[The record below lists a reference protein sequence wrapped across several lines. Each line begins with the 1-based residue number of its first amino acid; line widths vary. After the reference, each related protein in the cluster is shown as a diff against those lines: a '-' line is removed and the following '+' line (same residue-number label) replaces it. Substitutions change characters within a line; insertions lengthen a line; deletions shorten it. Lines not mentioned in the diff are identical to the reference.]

1 MKSPLFPFRV
11 LLVLL
16 YLLVL
21 PTNAA
26 ADQGTLSPQAT
37 DRYVTPTGTDSGGCT
52 NPSNPCRTINY
63 AFDQTDSG
71 DTIHIAAG
79 EYIENV
85 SLFHAVNLVGAG
97 ATTTILNGNGFSNV
111 VYVFSDTIPT
121 TISHLTI
128 RNGASEFGGGVGNIS
143 QLTLDDVIIEDNAV
157 TSQGGGIYNDGDLT
171 MLNSIVRNNSS
182 SNVAAG
188 MINHNTAVIR
198 NSTFSGNQVTSSHYG
213 GAIHNNAD
221 ATMELTNVTISGN
234 QADSGAGL
242 NNTGTAD
249 LVNVTIANNTGDGI
263 GNFSGGSVVNSILSG
278 NTLGNCGVVMTSFSL
293 GSNLDSGASCGF
305 TGPDDVQDTPAML
318 QPLGYV
324 NSPLPTH
331 SPLVDSPVVDS
342 GDPVHCPDSD
352 ARGVTRPVDG
362 DGTGGAVCDRGA
374 HEYVPATDKPR
385 TFIPLV
391 GNQF

>member
-1 MKSPLFPFRV
+1 MKSALFPFRV
-11 LLVLL
+11 LLVLVFM
-16 YLLVL
+16 LVL
-21 PTNAA
+21 PMNAA
-26 ADQGTLSPQAT
+26 ADQGILSPQAT
-37 DRYVTPTGTDSGGCT
+37 DRYVSLTGTDSGGCT
-52 NPSNPCRTINY
+52 NPSNPCRTIDY

-79 EYIENV
+79 EYIENI
-85 SLFHAVNLVGAG
+85 SLFHGVNLVGAG
-97 ATTTILNGNGFSNV
+97 ATTTILNGNAFSNV

-128 RNGASEFGGGVGNIS
+128 RNGASEYGGGVGNIS

-188 MINHNTAVIR
+188 MINHNTAVIE
-198 NSTFSGNQVTSSHYG
+198 NSTFTGNEVTSSNYG

-221 ATMELTNVTISGN
+221 ATMELTNVTISSN
-234 QADSGAGL
+234 QAYSSGGL
-242 NNTGTAD
+242 SNSGTAD

-263 GNFSGGSVVNSILSG
+263 GYFSAGSVVNSILSG
-278 NTLGNCGVVMTSFSL
+278 NTDENCGVLMTAFSL
-293 GSNLDSGASCGF
+293 GSNLDSDASCGF
-305 TGPDDVQDTPAML
+305 TGSGDLQDTPAML
-318 QPLGYV
+318 QPLRYV
-324 NSPLPTH
+324 NSTIPTH
-331 SPLVDSPVVDS
+331 SPLADSPVVDS
-342 GDPVHCPDSD
+342 GDPAHCPGSD
-352 ARGVTRPVDG
+352 ARGVTRPLDG

-374 HEYVPATDKPR
+374 HEYDPATDKPR

-391 GNQF
+391 GNKF

>member
-1 MKSPLFPFRV
+1 MKSALFPFRV

-16 YLLVL
+16 FLLVL

-37 DRYVTPTGTDSGGCT
+37 DRYVSTTGTDSGGCT

-79 EYIENV
+79 EYVENV
-85 SLFHAVNLVGAG
+85 SLFHAVNLEGAG
-97 ATTTILNGNGFSNV
+97 ATTTILNGDAYSNV

-121 TISHLTI
+121 TISHLMI
-128 RNGASEFGGGVGNIS
+128 RNGASEYGGGVGNIS
-143 QLTLDDVIIEDNAV
+143 QLILDDVIIEDNAV

-198 NSTFSGNQVTSSHYG
+198 NSTFTGNTVTSNNYG

-234 QADSGAGL
+234 EAYSSGGL
-242 NNTGTAD
+242 SNSGTAD

-263 GNFSGGSVVNSILSG
+263 GYFSAGSVVNSILSN
-278 NTLGNCGVVMTSFSL
+278 NTDENCGVVMTAFSL
-293 GSNLDSGASCGF
+293 GSNLDSDASCGF
-305 TGPDDVQDTPAML
+305 SGSGDLQDTPAML

-324 NSPLPTH
+324 NSMIPTH

-342 GDPVHCPDSD
+342 GDPAHCPDTD
-352 ARGVTRPVDG
+352 ARGVTRPLDG
-362 DGTGGAVCDRGA
+362 DGTGGAACDRGA
-374 HEYVPATDKPR
+374 HEYDPATDKPR

-391 GNQF
+391 GSQF